1 MTPAPYGYCPICAAP
16 GKERERRANGDD
28 RCENGH
34 TYPSRDAKEITEAIE
49 KAVREERAAVVAL
62 LRKAAADHE
71 TELKAPLRAEGMAW
85 LRGGCAAIYDAL
97 DAIERGGHR
106 REEEG

>member
-34 TYPSRDAKEITEAIE
+34 TYPSRDAKKTGE
-49 KAVREERAAVVAL
+49 
-62 LRKAAADHE
+62 
-71 TELKAPLRAEGMAW
+71 
-85 LRGGCAAIYDAL
+85 
-97 DAIERGGHR
+97 HR
-106 REEEG
+106 REEER